1 MIPAFPSASYFAEGL
16 VITSICF
23 TDDAGIC
30 FKTSL
35 PFNVVGLPSIRTTK
49 SELPR
54 KVTLPCGST
63 CTEGVFSRA
72 VAELPPALFK
82 SFSTFTTL
90 RSILYS
96 TFLLSAVTVTSLRL
110 RLCGLSFTSPDLK
123 RATVA
128 YSTGCAVSAS
138 ITFPFTLQPLY
149 SDTFSADFE
158 DECEVLFLL
167 LFCNS

>member
-1 MIPAFPSASYFAEGL
+1 MFLLPKLILTLPLIPDNFPFFITTLMIPAFPSASYFAEGL

-72 VAELPPALFK
+72 VAALPPALFK

-96 TFLLSAVTVTSLRL
+96 TFV
-110 RLCGLSFTSPDLK
+110 F
-123 RATVA
+123 
-128 YSTGCAVSAS
+128 
-138 ITFPFTLQPLY
+138 
-149 SDTFSADFE
+149 
-158 DECEVLFLL
+158 
-167 LFCNS
+167 